1 MGVPATAPFVIPEIV
16 FSRLPVVIGLRP
28 CGYRDELDGWVRDQ
42 GFETFVTDE
51 GREAVEWVRRTPR
64 ALSFLDHG
72 LARVDGEE
80 VWRVVR
86 RVALEAPDGVSDRS
100 AGRGSVRGSRLV
112 LMAAKRSNELWVTAL
127 AEGVGALLPLPTER
141 DVVLTALRVAG
152 RI

>member
-1 MGVPATAPFVIPEIV
+1 MILGTV

-42 GFETFVTDE
+42 GFTTFVTDE
-51 GREAVEWVRRTPR
+51 GRAAVEWVRRTPR
-64 ALSFLDHG
+64 ALSFLDHD
-72 LARVDGEE
+72 LQRVDGEE

-86 RVALEAPDGVSDRS
+86 RIGLEATDGMA
-100 AGRGSVRGSRLV
+100 AGGSRLV
-112 LMAAKRSNELWVTAL
+112 LMAARRSNELWFTAL

>member
-1 MGVPATAPFVIPEIV
+1 MAPFVIPDVV

-51 GREAVEWVRRTPR
+51 GRAAVEWVRRTPR

-72 LARVDGEE
+72 LERVDGEE

-86 RVALEAPDGVSDRS
+86 RIALEATEGS
-100 AGRGSVRGSRLV
+100 AGRSAAGGSRLV
-112 LMAAKRSNELWVTAL
+112 LMAAHRSNELWFTAL

>member
-1 MGVPATAPFVIPEIV
+1 MAPFVISVAV

-51 GREAVEWVRRTPR
+51 GRATVEWVRRTPR

-72 LARVDGEE
+72 LERVDGEE
-80 VWRVVR
+80 VWRIVR
-86 RVALEAPDGVSDRS
+86 RIGMATDGPS
-100 AGRGSVRGSRLV
+100 AGGSRLV
-112 LMAAKRSNELWVTAL
+112 LMAARRSNELWFTAL